1 MLECR
6 RIAALLY
13 RKNKRFQQS
22 IAISKRDGFYQD
34 AMEAVAESRD
44 PVLAEDLLRFVMS
57 MQDKEL
63 IATMLYTCYE
73 LIKPDVAMEIGW
85 RCGLQEFVMP
95 YFIQFVRDLSTRVE
109 KVQKSTDDIK
119 KKEEVKA
126 EEEAN
131 RPLDLDMH
139 LMFPGGMGPMGGM
152 QALPAIMPA
161 AGSMPGMGGMGGMG
175 GFGTLGGMAG
185 GFGTAPTGFGANQF
199 QTGPAGLGGFGALG
213 GMAGGFSTAQQ
224 RF

>member
-1 MLECR
+1 
-6 RIAALLY
+6 
-13 RKNKRFQQS
+13 
-22 IAISKRDGFYQD
+22 
-34 AMEAVAESRD
+34 MEAVAESQD
-44 PVLAEDLLRFVMS
+44 PALAEDLLRYVMA

-73 LIKPDVAMEIGW
+73 LIRPDVAMEIGW

-95 YFIQFVRDLSTRVE
+95 YFIQFVRDMSTRVE
-109 KVQKSTDDIK
+109 KVQKSTEDIK

-139 LMFPGGMGPMGGM
+139 FMMGGMGGMGGPII
-152 QALPAIMPA
+152 PAIMPA
-161 AGSMPGMGGMGGMG
+161 AGSMPGMGFGGGMGSAFTTAPPGMGGMPGMPGMFGGG
-175 GFGTLGGMAG
+175 GFGTNPG
-185 GFGTAPTGFGANQF
+185 
-199 QTGPAGLGGFGALG
+199 
-213 GMAGGFSTAQQ
+213 

>member
-1 MLECR
+1 MEQHDLLECR

-44 PVLAEDLLRFVMS
+44 SSLAEDLLRFVMG

-85 RCGLQEFVMP
+85 RCGL
-95 YFIQFVRDLSTRVE
+95 
-109 KVQKSTDDIK
+109 
-119 KKEEVKA
+119 
-126 EEEAN
+126 
-131 RPLDLDMH
+131 
-139 LMFPGGMGPMGGM
+139 
-152 QALPAIMPA
+152 
-161 AGSMPGMGGMGGMG
+161 
-175 GFGTLGGMAG
+175 
-185 GFGTAPTGFGANQF
+185 
-199 QTGPAGLGGFGALG
+199 
-213 GMAGGFSTAQQ
+213 
-224 RF
+224 

>member
-1 MLECR
+1 LLECR